1 MAIVGVVEE
10 YGREKIIAVGRY
22 SLEPE
27 SNIAEAALLV
37 QDDWQGRG
45 IGTRLLKY
53 LIQIAKSRK
62 IAGFKAQVLA
72 DNNAPLHMAHK
83 TGYTVETTL
92 EDGVFDISFKFQ
104 DREEAKE

>member
-1 MAIVGVVEE
+1 MAIVGLVEE
-10 YGREKIIAVGRY
+10 DGRERIIAVGRY
-22 SLEPE
+22 ALEPK
-27 SNIAEAALLV
+27 SNMAEVALLV

-45 IGTRLLKY
+45 IGTRLLNY

-72 DNNAPLHMAHK
+72 ENRAPLHMIHK

-92 EDGVFDISFKFQ
+92 EDGILHVSFKFQ
-104 DREEAKE
+104 EKEEAKE